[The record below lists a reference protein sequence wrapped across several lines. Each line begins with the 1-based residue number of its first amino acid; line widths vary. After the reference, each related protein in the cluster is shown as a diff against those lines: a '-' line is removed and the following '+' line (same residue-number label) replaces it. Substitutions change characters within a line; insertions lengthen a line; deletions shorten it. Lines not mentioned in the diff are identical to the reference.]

1 MITDK
6 GKGIIAKFLI
16 GQAPSYASHIAVGC
30 GPKALSSLDT
40 IPQGQYSDKTNL
52 DFEMFRVPIISRGYI
67 QENGESKIVLTAEL
81 PTQDRYEV
89 TEVGVYSAAA
99 NPSAGAY
106 DSKIIYSFNQDER
119 WEFHGAEGATSIASI
134 PGSLGDQSAPYNI
147 VQTSKAFFANSDN
160 KTIQN
165 EARIVR
171 NEVPRYLNSSLFLSG
186 DLSTIDYD
194 QQGKL
199 EQTSGDHIHIT
210 GISADYNKNSVDDE
224 LRLAFSILNSEIT
237 SNANPDSVRV
247 LIEFTSADTTSTSGV
262 WAKMEVNV
270 EDISSTNTG
279 VIKQDFANNRYVV
292 AKVKLNDL
300 HRSTNFSWSAVTA
313 IKISL
318 MVEVNGA
325 PTSDFWVALDGLRLE
340 NVTENPLYGLT
351 GYTVIKTSDTLP
363 IKKFANTANFLEFR
377 FGLGVQ

>member
-16 GQAPSYASHIAVGC
+16 GQAPSYASHIAIGC
-30 GPKALSSLDT
+30 GPKALSSLDVV
-40 IPQGQYSDKTNL
+40 PQGEYSNKTNL

-81 PTQDRYEV
+81 PTQDRYEI

-119 WEFHGAEGATSIASI
+119 WEMHGAEGATSIPSI
-134 PGSLGDQSAPYNI
+134 PGSLGDLSAPYNI
-147 VQTSKAFFANSDN
+147 VQESKAFFANSDN

-165 EARIVR
+165 ETRINR

-186 DLSTIDYD
+186 NLSTIDYD
-194 QQGKL
+194 GQGKL
-199 EQTSGDHIHIT
+199 EQVSGDHIHIT

-237 SNANPDSVRV
+237 SSANPDSVKV

-262 WAKMEVNV
+262 WAKMEVDV

-279 VIKQDFANNRYVV
+279 VIKQDFENDRYVV

-313 IKISL
+313 IKISA

-325 PTSDFWVALDGLRLE
+325 ATSDFWIALDGLRLE

-351 GYTVIKTSDTLP
+351 GYTVIKTDNALP

>member
-16 GQAPSYASHIAVGC
+16 GQAPSYASHIAIGC
-30 GPKALSSLDT
+30 GPKALSSLDVV
-40 IPQGQYSDKTNL
+40 PQGEYSNKTNL

-81 PTQDRYEV
+81 PTQDRYEI

-119 WEFHGAEGATSIASI
+119 WEMHGAEGATAIASI
-134 PGSLGDQSAPYNI
+134 PGSLGDLSAPYNI

-165 EARIVR
+165 EARINR

-186 DLSTIDYD
+186 NLSTIDYD
-194 QQGKL
+194 GQGKL
-199 EQTSGDHIHIT
+199 EQVSGDHIHIT

-237 SNANPDSVRV
+237 SSANPDSVKV

-262 WAKMEVNV
+262 WAKMEVDV

-279 VIKQDFANNRYVV
+279 VIKQDFENDRYVV

-313 IKISL
+313 IKISA
-318 MVEVNGA
+318 MVEVSGA
-325 PTSDFWVALDGLRLE
+325 ATSDFWIALDGLRLE

-351 GYTVIKTSDTLP
+351 GYTVIKTDNTLP